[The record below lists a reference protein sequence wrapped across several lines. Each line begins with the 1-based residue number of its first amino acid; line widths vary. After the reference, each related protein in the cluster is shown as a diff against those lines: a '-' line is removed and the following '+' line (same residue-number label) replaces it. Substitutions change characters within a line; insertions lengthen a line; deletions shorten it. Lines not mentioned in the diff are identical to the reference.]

1 MLFVLGIAL
10 QVFGNQEGLRII
22 LFFLTP
28 LIVGIVATGVKR
40 GFLLGFGLSFIFA
53 IIGTLALSPDQVN
66 AMRDIN
72 VALAFIILA
81 LITSVID
88 GALGAVGGF
97 IGGRVFKK
105 PKKPDGQS

>member
-1 MLFVLGIAL
+1 
-10 QVFGNQEGLRII
+10 
-22 LFFLTP
+22 
-28 LIVGIVATGVKR
+28 
-40 GFLLGFGLSFIFA
+40 
-53 IIGTLALSPDQVN
+53 
-66 AMRDIN
+66 